1 MQYNGIFMHLAWTI
15 RAVQPFVSCG
25 RKCRWILLRF
35 QFTSITPIAG
45 SVKCDDDL
53 MKYCCVLNSFLF
65 IIYAHRN
72 ANDPIV
78 KQQLDNPVY
87 RVSGFGEFV
96 GLHVHLHVETEHY
109 LSYVNS
115 YYGIKVLVN
124 EPEDFPETSVST
136 VLVQPYFDV
145 SISVIPSIVVSQDSI
160 RNLPL
165 RQRNCLFDDE
175 VYVITDGNSFEMC
188 FFAL

>member
-1 MQYNGIFMHLAWTI
+1 MCT
-15 RAVQPFVSCG
+15 
-25 RKCRWILLRF
+25 
-35 QFTSITPIAG
+35 
-45 SVKCDDDL
+45 
-53 MKYCCVLNSFLF
+53 
-65 IIYAHRN
+65 HRN

-96 GLHVHLHVETEHY
+96 GLHVYLHAETEHY
-109 LSYVNS
+109 LGYVNT

-145 SISVIPSIVVSQDSI
+145 SISVIPSIVVSHDSI

-175 VYVITDGNSFEMC
+175 VYTNDEK
-188 FFAL
+188 